1 MEELRKSCQG
11 GNLGKSYR
19 KKKNA
24 AVENNVAP
32 EADQPAEKDVTTTAP
47 ASHPQVDIEDG
58 TLNNDE
64 SDLLKVVISWPPH
77 FYYHF
82 LFSFLFPSPPETST
96 SAKKKM
102 GFFSYYWT
110 RVERKVKTTFY
121 KLLYP
126 DCYIP
131 LYPDDYEEKIYW
143 DDEENMWV
151 HSTVT
156 KYGKM
161 EIWKKSFVSSVKEGI
176 LENHIE
182 KWYNADETL
191 K

>member
-1 MEELRKSCQG
+1 
-11 GNLGKSYR
+11 
-19 KKKNA
+19 
-24 AVENNVAP
+24 
-32 EADQPAEKDVTTTAP
+32 
-47 ASHPQVDIEDG
+47 
-58 TLNNDE
+58 
-64 SDLLKVVISWPPH
+64 
-77 FYYHF
+77 
-82 LFSFLFPSPPETST
+82 
-96 SAKKKM
+96 M

-121 KLLYP
+121 KLLHP

-156 KYGKM
+156 KYGNM